1 MTLYKWISNLPG
13 LTFSNRAVLA
23 RISQRTWTH
32 LRVWDNPRFR
42 HDVVPTAHLSGDVV
56 MDVESA
62 RGHVSRANF
71 HLDWIDLYEASAAFV
86 RGWAERKDE
95 RRER

>member
-1 MTLYKWISNLPG
+1 MDIKPSRPNLLKP
-13 LTFSNRAVLA
+13 S
-23 RISQRTWTH
+23 SPCSDKPTH
-32 LRVWDNPRFR
+32 VDSSTVWDNPRFR